1 MKFTIKQ
8 QHLIRLAL
16 FVVAVAITVYALP
29 RAGEHRYHYQENRPW
44 SYQLLTAPFDIPIY
58 LDSVSASAVRDSIDR
73 TFEPVYNRDNVVE
86 NDVVQQFAERLNHT
100 PTPVSHAKR
109 NALIQE
115 LRKVYSSGVVD
126 QRTYSEIVQGRLP
139 AVKFVHDNVAISMP
153 ASAFRTGRAAYAHL
167 DSVFADT
174 VARRAIAETGLA
186 ELLVPNIVYD
196 TVETDRMRTELYR
209 KAMAPRGV
217 IQQGER
223 IIDEGDVVTSQLYT
237 VLQTYEQLQREKQGG
252 TSDSSLYLLGG
263 QALYMM
269 LLFGLMYGFLYM
281 FRPEYYRDMR
291 KLAFIVTV
299 VTAFAVF
306 GFIMDATFTRGLY
319 LTPLVIVPIL
329 LIIFL
334 DSRVALYSHIVTVM
348 ILALVAVNPLEF
360 IFLQVVGGTVAIQS
374 IKDLTKRSQLISSA
388 FFIFLSY
395 CFAFLAMRLAQMG
408 AVSKIPLDMFG
419 SLAINGILVSFA
431 YVMIFFVEKIFGFT
445 SKVTLVELSDI
456 NNKVLRALSEEC
468 PGTFQHSMAV
478 SNLASAAAS
487 RIGANVQLVRTG
499 ALYHDI
505 GKIDNPAFFTEN
517 QHGVNP
523 HDALDP
529 IQSARIVTNHVTD
542 GLRRADKAKLPQVI
556 RDFITEHHGRGTAR
570 YFYTTYCNQHPDEEV
585 DIRQFQ
591 YPGPNPRSRETS
603 ILMMADAIEAS
614 SRSLKDHTP
623 EAISALVNRII
634 DTQIAEG
641 LHNDSPLSFRD
652 IRDIKDVFI
661 SRLRT
666 MYHSRISYPDAK
678 KPSHPVAA
686 VPDSK

>member
-431 YVMIFFVEKIFGFT
+431 YV
-445 SKVTLVELSDI
+445 
-456 NNKVLRALSEEC
+456 
-468 PGTFQHSMAV
+468 
-478 SNLASAAAS
+478 
-487 RIGANVQLVRTG
+487 
-499 ALYHDI
+499 
-505 GKIDNPAFFTEN
+505 
-517 QHGVNP
+517 
-523 HDALDP
+523 
-529 IQSARIVTNHVTD
+529 
-542 GLRRADKAKLPQVI
+542 
-556 RDFITEHHGRGTAR
+556 
-570 YFYTTYCNQHPDEEV
+570 
-585 DIRQFQ
+585 
-591 YPGPNPRSRETS
+591 
-603 ILMMADAIEAS
+603 
-614 SRSLKDHTP
+614 
-623 EAISALVNRII
+623 
-634 DTQIAEG
+634 
-641 LHNDSPLSFRD
+641 
-652 IRDIKDVFI
+652 
-661 SRLRT
+661 
-666 MYHSRISYPDAK
+666 
-678 KPSHPVAA
+678 
-686 VPDSK
+686 